1 MQWNW
6 VDLVLALFIL
16 MALIGGY
23 RRGLT
28 TIVSGWLGLIMGF
41 LTAVLFFKPVKTQL
55 LGWLGMYQ
63 PAAAGG
69 TAAGGVA
76 NVVLTALM
84 TVVAF
89 ALIMA
94 AVNMLFRFI
103 GKGIHRLMDSI
114 GMAWIDGGLGA
125 IISLIITVVAVSL
138 ILGMGKPLLQMGTT
152 AHWDWAIAASQEIE
166 RSRLE
171 GVFLQVYERWGD
183 WVNINI

>member
-1 MQWNW
+1 MQYNW

-41 LTAVLFFKPVKTQL
+41 LAAFLFFKPVKTQL
-55 LGWLGMYQ
+55 LIWLGINQ

-69 TAAGGVA
+69 TAAGGVT
-76 NVVLTALM
+76 NVILTALM

-94 AVNMLFRFI
+94 AVNILFRFI
-103 GKGIHRLMDSI
+103 GKGVHRLMDSI

-125 IISLIITVVAVSL
+125 IITLVITVVAVSL
-138 ILGMGKPLLQMGTT
+138 IIGMGKPLLQMGTA
-152 AHWDWAIAASQEIE
+152 AHWDWAVAASKEVE
-166 RSRLE
+166 SSRMQ
-171 GVFLQVYERWGD
+171 GVFLQVYEQWGD
-183 WVNINI
+183 WVNIHI